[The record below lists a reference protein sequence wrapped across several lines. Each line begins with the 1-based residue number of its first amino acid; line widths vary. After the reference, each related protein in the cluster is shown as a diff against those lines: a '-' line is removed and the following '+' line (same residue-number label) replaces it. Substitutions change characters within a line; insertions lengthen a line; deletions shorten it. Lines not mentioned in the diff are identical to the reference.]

1 MRIFNATNAT
11 LNVPWGSVRL
21 TIKPKSFTN
30 DILGTPDFI
39 KTLITT
45 YTEKEIA
52 ILVGGPFELS
62 MCAGVPAC
70 VIYVAQSVDEIY
82 KKFGIA
88 ETKEEK
94 LEPIIDKIKVE
105 NPKPEPEPEVCNE
118 CEDTC
123 ADTCAGK
130 EFVKEEVEA
139 NPEAEVKKEAKP
151 KAKKATTAKK
161 PRKKK
166 TDESK

>member
-21 TIKPKSFTN
+21 TINPKSFTN

-88 ETKEEK
+88 ETKKEK
-94 LEPIIDKIKVE
+94 LEPIIDKIEVK
-105 NPKPEPEPEVCNE
+105 NPKSEPEPEVCSE
-118 CEDTC
+118 CEDK
-123 ADTCAGK
+123 DDGAGM
-130 EFVKEEVEA
+130 EEVEA
-139 NPEAEVKKEAKP
+139 KPETEVKKEAKP